1 MKTKQEWLEFACIY
15 VVVVVGVGGVTM
27 TAPN

>member
-15 VVVVVGVGGVTM
+15 VVVVVGEKVTM